1 MKRLIGLICILVG
14 VFLMIGMLFKNEN
27 LFHLSFSREKPVT
40 TASAKKDEIDQL
52 DISLSGFRVKVQPE
66 NRSDISVMVVGGK
79 GKMYAEQT
87 GSTFNVRAENKGFL
101 FFTSFEKG
109 ELLVKIPTD
118 YHKNVKITGGSGV
131 SEIDGEGKL
140 SLEDVILKSTSGNLN
155 AENFSA
161 NNVEI
166 KATSGR
172 LSASHIDAKNS
183 DIGATSGRVDIKDVK
198 GEMQLEMTSGRLTAS
213 FDTIESPVSFHMTS
227 GSAKFNLP
235 DEGDFNVQVKKTSG
249 SVDHTYHFDQADSE
263 GRGFTG
269 TRGKGTHLVDI
280 EMTSG
285 NLKLR

>member
-1 MKRLIGLICILVG
+1 
-14 VFLMIGMLFKNEN
+14 MIGMLFKNEN

-40 TASAKKDEIDQL
+40 TASAKKEEIDQL
-52 DISLSGFRVKVQPE
+52 DISLSGFRVKVKPE
-66 NRSDISVMVVGGK
+66 NRSDISVTAVNGK

-87 GSTFNVRAENKGFL
+87 GGTFKIRAENKSFL
-101 FFTSFEKG
+101 FFTQFEKG

-131 SEIDGEGKL
+131 SEINGEGKL
-140 SLEDVILKSTSGNLN
+140 SLQDVILKSTSGNLT

-161 NNVEI
+161 KNVEI

-172 LSASHIDAKNS
+172 LAVSHIDAKDS
-183 DIGATSGRVDIKDVK
+183 DIGATSGRADIKDVK
-198 GEMQLEMTSGRLTAS
+198 GELQLGMTSGRLTAS

-227 GSAKFNLP
+227 GSARFNLP
-235 DEGDFNVQVKKTSG
+235 DDGDFNVQVKKTSG
-249 SVDHTYHFDQADSE
+249 SVDHSYDFDQVDSE
-263 GRGFTG
+263 GRGFKG
-269 TRGKGTHLVDI
+269 TQGKGTHLVDI

>member
-1 MKRLIGLICILVG
+1 MKRLIGLIFILAG
-14 VFLMIGMLFKNEN
+14 VFLMIGMLFKNGD

-40 TASAKKDEIDQL
+40 TASAKTEEIDQL
-52 DISLSGFRVKVQPE
+52 DISLSGFRVKVKPE
-66 NRSDISVMVVGGK
+66 NRSDISVTAVNGK

-87 GSTFNVRAENKGFL
+87 GGTFKIRAENKSFL
-101 FFTSFEKG
+101 FFTQFEKG

-131 SEIDGEGKL
+131 SEINGEGKL
-140 SLEDVILKSTSGNLN
+140 SLQDVILKSTSGNLT

-161 NNVEI
+161 KNVEI

-172 LSASHIDAKNS
+172 LAVSHIDAKDS
-183 DIGATSGRVDIKDVK
+183 DIGATSGRADIKDVK
-198 GEMQLEMTSGRLTAS
+198 GELQLGMTSGRLTAS

-249 SVDHTYHFDQADSE
+249 SVDHSYDFDQVNSE

-269 TRGKGTHLVDI
+269 TQGKGTHLVDI

>member
-1 MKRLIGLICILVG
+1 MKRLIGLIFILAG
-14 VFLMIGMLFKNEN
+14 VFLMIGMLFKNGD

-40 TASAKKDEIDQL
+40 TASAKTEEIDQL
-52 DISLSGFRVKVQPE
+52 DISLSGFRVKVKPE
-66 NRSDISVMVVGGK
+66 NRSDISVTAVNGK

-87 GSTFNVRAENKGFL
+87 GGTFKVRAENKSFL
-101 FFTSFEKG
+101 FFTQFEKG

-131 SEIDGEGKL
+131 SEINGEGKL
-140 SLEDVILKSTSGNLN
+140 SLQDVILKSTSGNLT

-161 NNVEI
+161 KNVEI

-172 LSASHIDAKNS
+172 LAVSHIDAKDS
-183 DIGATSGRVDIKDVK
+183 DIGATSGRADIKDVK
-198 GEMQLEMTSGRLTAS
+198 GELQLGMTSGRLTAS

-249 SVDHTYHFDQADSE
+249 SVDHSYDFDQVNSE

-269 TRGKGTHLVDI
+269 TQGKGTHLVDI

>member
-1 MKRLIGLICILVG
+1 MKRLIGLIFILAG
-14 VFLMIGMLFKNEN
+14 VFLMIGMLFKNGD

-40 TASAKKDEIDQL
+40 TASAKTEEIDQL
-52 DISLSGFRVKVQPE
+52 DISLSGFRVKVKPE
-66 NRSDISVMVVGGK
+66 NRSDISVTAVNGK

-87 GSTFNVRAENKGFL
+87 GGTFKIRAENKSFL
-101 FFTSFEKG
+101 FFTQFEKG

-131 SEIDGEGKL
+131 SEINGEGKL
-140 SLEDVILKSTSGNLN
+140 SLQDVILKSTSGNLT

-161 NNVEI
+161 KNVEI

-172 LSASHIDAKNS
+172 LAVSHIDAKDS
-183 DIGATSGRVDIKDVK
+183 DIGATSGRADIKDVK
-198 GEMQLEMTSGRLTAS
+198 GELQLGMTSGRLTAS

-249 SVDHTYHFDQADSE
+249 SVDHSYDFDQVDSE
-263 GRGFTG
+263 GRGFKG
-269 TRGKGTHLVDI
+269 TQGKGTHLVDI

-285 NLKLR
+285 KLKLR

>member
-1 MKRLIGLICILVG
+1 
-14 VFLMIGMLFKNEN
+14 MIGMLFKNGD

-40 TASAKKDEIDQL
+40 TASAKTEEIDQL
-52 DISLSGFRVKVQPE
+52 DISLSGFRVKVKPE
-66 NRSDISVMVVGGK
+66 NRSDISVTAVNGK

-87 GSTFNVRAENKGFL
+87 GGTFKVRAENKSFL
-101 FFTSFEKG
+101 FFTQFEKG

-131 SEIDGEGKL
+131 SEINGEGKL
-140 SLEDVILKSTSGNLN
+140 SLQDVILKSTSGNLT

-161 NNVEI
+161 KNVEI

-172 LSASHIDAKNS
+172 LAVSHIDAKDS
-183 DIGATSGRVDIKDVK
+183 DIGATSGRADIKDVK
-198 GEMQLEMTSGRLTAS
+198 GELQLGMTSGRLTAS

-249 SVDHTYHFDQADSE
+249 SVDHSYDFDQVNSE

-269 TRGKGTHLVDI
+269 TQGKGTHLVDI

-285 NLKLR
+285 SLKLR

>member
-14 VFLMIGMLFKNEN
+14 IFLMIGMLFKNEG
-27 LFHLSFSREKPVT
+27 LFQLSFSREKPVT
-40 TASAKKDEIDQL
+40 TASAKIDEIDQL
-52 DISLSGFRVKVQPE
+52 DISLSGFRVKVKPE
-66 NRSDISVMVVGGK
+66 NRSDISVTAVGGK

-87 GSTFNVRAENKGFL
+87 GDTFKIRAENKSFL
-101 FFTSFEKG
+101 FFTQFEKG

-131 SEIDGEGKL
+131 SEFVGDGKL
-140 SLEDVILKSTSGNLN
+140 SLQDVILKSTSGNLT

-161 NNVEI
+161 KNVEI

-172 LSASHIDAKNS
+172 LAVSHIDAKDS
-183 DIGATSGRVDIKDVK
+183 DIGATSGRADINDVK
-198 GEMQLEMTSGRLTAS
+198 GELQLGMTSGRLTAS

-249 SVDHTYHFDQADSE
+249 SVDHSYQFDQVDSE
-263 GRGFTG
+263 GRGFKG
-269 TRGKGTHLVDI
+269 TQGKGTHLVDI

-285 NLKLR
+285 KLKLR

>member
-14 VFLMIGMLFKNEN
+14 IFLMIGMLFKNEN

-40 TASAKKDEIDQL
+40 TASAKKEEIDQL
-52 DISLSGFRVKVQPE
+52 DISLSGFRVKVKPE
-66 NRSDISVMVVGGK
+66 NRSDISVTAVNGK

-87 GSTFNVRAENKGFL
+87 GGTFKIRAENKSFL
-101 FFTSFEKG
+101 FFTQFEKG

-140 SLEDVILKSTSGNLN
+140 SLQDVILKSTSGNLT

-161 NNVEI
+161 KNIEI

-172 LSASHIDAKNS
+172 LAVSHIDAKDS
-183 DIGATSGRVDIKDVK
+183 DIGATSGRADINDVK
-198 GEMQLEMTSGRLTAS
+198 GELQLGMTSGRLTAS

-235 DEGDFNVQVKKTSG
+235 DDGDFNVQVKKTSG
-249 SVDHTYHFDQADSE
+249 SVDHSYDFDQVDSE

>member
-1 MKRLIGLICILVG
+1 
-14 VFLMIGMLFKNEN
+14 MIGMLFKNED

-40 TASAKKDEIDQL
+40 TASAETDEIDQL
-52 DISLSGFRVKVQPE
+52 DISLSGFRVKVKPE
-66 NRSDISVMVVGGK
+66 NRSDISVTAVNGK

-87 GSTFNVRAENKGFL
+87 GGTFKIRAENKSFL
-101 FFTSFEKG
+101 FFTHFEKG
-109 ELLVKIPTD
+109 ELLVKIPAD

-131 SEIDGEGKL
+131 SEMNGEGKL
-140 SLEDVILKSTSGNLN
+140 SLEDVILKSTSGNLK

-161 NNVEI
+161 KNVEI

-172 LSASHIDAKNS
+172 LAVSHINAKDS
-183 DIGATSGRVDIKDVK
+183 DIGATSGRADINGVK
-198 GEMQLEMTSGRLTAS
+198 GKLQLGMTSGRLTAS

-235 DEGDFNVQVKKTSG
+235 DDGDFNVQVKKTSG
-249 SVDHTYHFDQADSE
+249 SVDHSYDFDQVDSE